1 MLLSRCWA
9 TGWGA
14 GAEVGL
20 TRGGAGF
27 ANNRAGSRAA
37 EGQLRRAQAIT
48 GDISEHGATATK
60 LGGNS
65 SVWSRRTR
73 LKRVPSTCH
82 FAKQM
87 KCPFVSWET
96 SFSVQNPPGPA
107 GSGGLCQPHT
117 EPAVGSTGASR
128 SFLHCKAGKR
138 SEGQTRPRRH
148 GLRPAASRCP
158 QPALARYTRRGRGMN
173 GSPGRLQ
180 VPRPAVHCQETPR
193 AGPSPPTRGWLW
205 RPGSRGRWR
214 TGVSESGQPASGS
227 QSRPRREAHAARGQR
242 RSQRLGRALP
252 VAWLH
257 FSAFSSSPVQQR
269 AQALCP
275 EACPTALTL
284 NPTALIIW
292 APGAWDQG

>member
-14 GAEVGL
+14 EAEVGL

-158 QPALARYTRRGRGMN
+158 QPALARYQKRPWDERKPRSAASPQA
-173 GSPGRLQ
+173 GSPL
-180 VPRPAVHCQETPR
+180 PRDPQSGTQPPHPRVAV
-193 AGPSPPTRGWLW
+193 
-205 RPGSRGRWR
+205 
-214 TGVSESGQPASGS
+214 
-227 QSRPRREAHAARGQR
+227 AAR
-242 RSQRLGRALP
+242 
-252 VAWLH
+252 
-257 FSAFSSSPVQQR
+257 QQ
-269 AQALCP
+269 
-275 EACPTALTL
+275 
-284 NPTALIIW
+284 
-292 APGAWDQG
+292 G